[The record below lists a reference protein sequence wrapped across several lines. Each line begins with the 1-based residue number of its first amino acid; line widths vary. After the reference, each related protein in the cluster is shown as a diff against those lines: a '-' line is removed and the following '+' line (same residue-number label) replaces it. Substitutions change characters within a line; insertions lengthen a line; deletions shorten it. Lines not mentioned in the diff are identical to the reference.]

1 MNIKQLAEIIGV
13 SSATISRVLNNSG
26 YVSEEKRRLVLEGI
40 KKYNY
45 IPNDIARSLSTKKT
59 RSIGVIIP
67 DIENPFFSS
76 IISGINLVARESNYN
91 LYFICSYENIDIEH
105 DILDYIQK
113 LMLDGVIIT
122 PVKEDDKI
130 TCEKLEQ
137 LNKKGVSIVLIDRD
151 VVSDVYDGIFVDNFQ
166 ATYDAIKILVD
177 AGHEKISIITG
188 PLTSKPGKER
198 LDGYKKALRDNNI
211 EVREEYIIEG
221 DFRTERAY
229 KCTEY
234 LLSLNESPTAIFT
247 SNNFTTIGCL
257 KYLKEKN
264 LQLGK
269 DISVIGFDDIEL
281 LNILDYRLSVVY
293 RDFENIGEE
302 SMNLIIDKIDKNDNR
317 IVRKN
322 VPYSIILR
330 GSEKI
335 TEVSD

>member
-234 LLSLNESPTAIFT
+234 LLSLKESPTAIFT

-264 LQLGK
+264 LQLGR

-322 VPYSIILR
+322 VPYNIILR